1 MTDVG
6 VIVLQEFSP
15 DHHFVVG
22 PLPAAPA
29 IVALM
34 GFPGHGFKFA
44 SASGEAAADFALD
57 GGTDLPVAHLAAE
70 RFARVQS

>member
-1 MTDVG
+1 MTDVD
-6 VIVLQEFSP
+6 VI
-15 DHHFVVG
+15 VVG
-22 PLPAAPA
+22 PLPAATA

-34 GFPGHGFKFA
+34 GFSGHGFQFA
-44 SASGEAAADFALD
+44 SAIGEAAADFALD